1 MQWNSK
7 CPANSSTSAWLHFTT
22 VHITLQ
28 YSMWRARPMALCT
41 WQDPGIPV
49 TGRWQRGGLS
59 VPSDTRPLLRGVL
72 CPTQSSPIHKCPMCP
87 SWNMCPISCQYV
99 SLSPIYTIRVYSLNS
114 CCGLSENL
122 TNVCQLIWARQSLSL
137 AKTSFNLKY
146 NQIGSWSDTRPTHLN
161 VPRSGEA
168 QQQYLPLTS
177 LSRSAINRGNLP
189 CWCQLNHCWVL
200 QVLQECHSVATL
212 HTYSSNPTHLV
223 NLPHFNQI
231 QCLFLIFSSGGSKL
245 WSGHVWKPSF

>member
-1 MQWNSK
+1 MDKKIYLSFLL
-7 CPANSSTSAWLHFTT
+7 AFL
-22 VHITLQ
+22 IL
-28 YSMWRARPMALCT
+28 
-41 WQDPGIPV
+41 GIC
-49 TGRWQRGGLS
+49 
-59 VPSDTRPLLRGVL
+59 VPSRA
-72 CPTQSSPIHKCPMCP
+72 
-87 SWNMCPISCQYV
+87 NMCQFHLFMRVP
-99 SLSPIYTIRVYSLNS
+99 IRVCSMNS

-137 AKTSFNLKY
+137 AKTSFNLKC

-161 VPRSGEA
+161 VPRRGEA

-245 WSGHVWKPSF
+245 L

>member
-1 MQWNSK
+1 MLETPLVLLWHLSPLDATDLGSVCTYRCTNTIYNAKYMQWNSK

-99 SLSPIYTIRVYSLNS
+99 SLSPIYACSNQSVLNEQLLRAEWKS
-114 CCGLSENL
+114 QKCLPAYLGKAVPFPCK
-122 TNVCQLIWARQSLSL
+122 NV
-137 AKTSFNLKY
+137 
-146 NQIGSWSDTRPTHLN
+146 
-161 VPRSGEA
+161 V
-168 QQQYLPLTS
+168 
-177 LSRSAINRGNLP
+177 
-189 CWCQLNHCWVL
+189 
-200 QVLQECHSVATL
+200 
-212 HTYSSNPTHLV
+212 
-223 NLPHFNQI
+223 
-231 QCLFLIFSSGGSKL
+231 
-245 WSGHVWKPSF
+245 